1 METMPI
7 GATIARAYGFLIIR
21 FFNILGLIWL
31 PVAIFAVGAIAIAP
45 AFLTRAARIA
55 ESGLSMALWRDEVE
69 ILALLVPS
77 LMLFSVIAVSASR
90 LALGLEKK
98 SFLAHFTFGAAEWR
112 LFLASLRLVLVLAG
126 MVVAIGAIAYL
137 LAGTLGRL
145 GVADIPFDENG
156 LPVMAEFGTSPA
168 LTNAVWAAD
177 LIAFAAVVYA
187 AIRFG
192 FLLPA
197 LAANGQASLRRALA
211 LSAGQF
217 WRMLLVVCAIAIPVW
232 MAMLVGSYF
241 ALGADFGRFYG
252 FASDQRA
259 QYLINMARIVAAH
272 APELIAL
279 KAAGLFLFSALLFG
293 ASPNAYRSL
302 ARPEDTKLAAAE
314 ELPPIVAPRLAPFV
328 LAAVASA
335 TPVAAATLAAPATP
349 MPHAATAR
357 TMSPAPTET
366 SIERSLLEQF
376 GARIHDSTPPQD
388 ALPPHETHVAAM
400 HKTANGVHSERVEPT
415 SPPADII
422 ELYSFDE
429 IPDASK
435 NGVPPMPEKFE
446 APLAPPP
453 RATATPAPTFGLRTS
468 DSGHDLRK

>member
-145 GVADIPFDENG
+145 GVVDIPFDENG

-168 LTNAVWAAD
+168 LTNAV
-177 LIAFAAVVYA
+177 
-187 AIRFG
+187 
-192 FLLPA
+192 
-197 LAANGQASLRRALA
+197 
-211 LSAGQF
+211 
-217 WRMLLVVCAIAIPVW
+217 
-232 MAMLVGSYF
+232 
-241 ALGADFGRFYG
+241 
-252 FASDQRA
+252 
-259 QYLINMARIVAAH
+259 
-272 APELIAL
+272 
-279 KAAGLFLFSALLFG
+279 
-293 ASPNAYRSL
+293 
-302 ARPEDTKLAAAE
+302 
-314 ELPPIVAPRLAPFV
+314 
-328 LAAVASA
+328 
-335 TPVAAATLAAPATP
+335 
-349 MPHAATAR
+349 
-357 TMSPAPTET
+357 
-366 SIERSLLEQF
+366 
-376 GARIHDSTPPQD
+376 
-388 ALPPHETHVAAM
+388 
-400 HKTANGVHSERVEPT
+400 
-415 SPPADII
+415 
-422 ELYSFDE
+422 
-429 IPDASK
+429 
-435 NGVPPMPEKFE
+435 
-446 APLAPPP
+446 
-453 RATATPAPTFGLRTS
+453 
-468 DSGHDLRK
+468 